1 MSTTDQDESSTQL
14 SPTILTSPTLI
25 ISHFGQ
31 YIGEEVTELWS
42 IYQANSSKVQSIL
55 AVLFSFALLC
65 TIPGPLQ
72 NGMYM
77 FHEEFFWMAY
87 WIILGVASSIG
98 LGTGLHTFV
107 LFLGPHIAQV
117 TLVASEC
124 GNLNFSTRGADSF
137 TCNPNASIVPLT
149 LWAIFR
155 KVNFECFC
163 WGFGTALG
171 ELPPYFMAR
180 AAALAGKS
188 VKDLEEIEK
197 LRNSTEPI
205 PLKKKIMLQVEDML
219 QKFGFFGIFL
229 FASIPNPLFDLAGIT
244 CGHFLVPFGTF
255 FGATFLG
262 KAIIKSSIQAFFVI
276 IIFSRQTLDRIF
288 SVLHSIS
295 PLVQEFAE
303 TRIHEQIR
311 AFTSF
316 KSVNAD
322 DHHHGPGTSIISILW
337 NSLIAVMMLYFA
349 VSIIESLGVQHWD
362 RTKGEKQK

>member
-1 MSTTDQDESSTQL
+1 MSTTNESSIQP
-14 SPTILTSPTLI
+14 PTILTSPLLI

-31 YIGEEVTELWS
+31 YVSEEISELWS
-42 IYQANSSKVQSIL
+42 IYQTNKGKVQCIL
-55 AVLFSFALLC
+55 AVLFSLALLC

-72 NGMYM
+72 DRMFT
-77 FHEEFFWMAY
+77 FHEEIIWLAY

-107 LFLGPHIAQV
+107 LFHGPHIAQI

-124 GNLNFSTRGADSF
+124 GNLNFSTRGSDSF
-137 TCNPNASIVPLT
+137 KCNPSASMIPLT
-149 LWAIFR
+149 VWKIFQ

-163 WGFGTALG
+163 WGFGTAIG

-197 LRNSTEPI
+197 LRNSDKPI
-205 PLKKKIMLQVEDML
+205 PLKKKIMIKVEDML
-219 QKFGFFGIFL
+219 QKLGFFGIFL

-262 KAIIKSSIQAFFVI
+262 KAIIKSSIQALFVI
-276 IIFSRQTLDRIF
+276 TIFSRQTLDKIF

-303 TRIHEQIR
+303 TWIHEQIR
-311 AFTSF
+311 AFTSS
-316 KSVNAD
+316 KPAATD
-322 DHHHGPGTSIISILW
+322 DHGPGIGMVSVLW
-337 NSLIAVMMLYFA
+337 NGFITLMMLYFA

-362 RTKGEKQK
+362 KLKGKNKND